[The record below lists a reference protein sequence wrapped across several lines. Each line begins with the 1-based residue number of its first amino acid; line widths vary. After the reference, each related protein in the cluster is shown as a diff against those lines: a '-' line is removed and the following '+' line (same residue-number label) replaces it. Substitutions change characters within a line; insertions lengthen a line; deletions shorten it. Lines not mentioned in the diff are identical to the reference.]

1 MNMMRLFLLFLLLSL
16 SIGCKTFG
24 PSRHETEKAYA
35 VRVILVDVPATLL
48 DELNLSWMFG
58 KAGTR
63 PTTAEFEYRMAK
75 LFSSP
80 QADITKFPVVYV
92 NAGER
97 KKIDK
102 QKPVKYPTTYTWDG
116 KPTVYETR
124 GVGRFIEIDLKSVT
138 DGWATCKYYIEDIDV
153 TGYTSHNIPNVS
165 RKIKQPIFRLRS
177 VSTESE
183 SGESDI
189 QLSLNDWQIM
199 GGMILKSDN
208 GTNYSFFT
216 IQVQENKKA
225 QPTNSPYSSPSTGS
239 KR

>member
-1 MNMMRLFLLFLLLSL
+1 LLSL

-24 PSRHETEKAYA
+24 PRRHETEKAYA

-63 PTTAEFEYRMAK
+63 PTTAEFEYRMEK

-124 GVGRFIEIDLKSVT
+124 GVGRLIEIDLKSVT
-138 DGWATCKYYIEDIDV
+138 DGWATCTYYIEDIDV

-177 VSTESE
+177 IESQ
-183 SGESDI
+183 SGESI
-189 QLSLNDWQIM
+189 ITLNQWEIR
-199 GGMILKSDN
+199 GGIIAESKD
-208 GTNYSFFT
+208 GTRYSFFA

-225 QPTNSPYSSPSTGS
+225 QPTNAPYSSPAAGS